1 MPRTRSSRRSVN
13 VLQSKND
20 NEVAELHLDERKIDS
35 NSPQKNISTKTKLAN
50 VKKKR
55 TISERSPA
63 VDKSRKKTTSDII
76 DEVINS
82 TSTPTKTNSND
93 KENDPEEGAVL
104 GVTPYWKVCIC
115 SHDIFLSSK

>member
-20 NEVAELHLDERKIDS
+20 NEVAELHLDERKIDT
-35 NSPQKNISTKTKLAN
+35 NSPQKKTSTKTKLAN
-50 VKKKR
+50 MKKKR

>member
-20 NEVAELHLDERKIDS
+20 NEVAELHLDEKKIDT
-35 NSPQKNISTKTKLAN
+35 NSPQKKTSTKTKLAN
-50 VKKKR
+50 MKKKR

-82 TSTPTKTNSND
+82 TSTPTKTNNND

>member
-20 NEVAELHLDERKIDS
+20 NEVAELHLDERKIDT
-35 NSPQKNISTKTKLAN
+35 NSPQKKTSTKTKLAN
-50 VKKKR
+50 MKKKR

-82 TSTPTKTNSND
+82 TPTPTKTNSND

-104 GVTPYWKVCIC
+104 GVTPYWKVCMC

>member
-20 NEVAELHLDERKIDS
+20 NEVAELHLDEKKIDT
-35 NSPQKNISTKTKLAN
+35 NSPQKKTSTKTKLAN
-50 VKKKR
+50 MKKKR